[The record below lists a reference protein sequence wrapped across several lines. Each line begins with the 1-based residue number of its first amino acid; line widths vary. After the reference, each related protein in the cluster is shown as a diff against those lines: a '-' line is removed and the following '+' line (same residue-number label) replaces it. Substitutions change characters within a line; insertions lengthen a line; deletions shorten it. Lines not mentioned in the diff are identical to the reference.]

1 MENNILNNLQLYKGK
16 WFSDLVDENMLTNAL
31 LVEPHKISNVISY
44 VFGTKDDG
52 YSTSLDFL
60 TGGLGKTM
68 VIDQRE
74 YEWSVMIDTDR
85 AVNIRRAIFQG
96 TEITADN
103 ADTVLAGIG
112 NQPIILHLEDKWFG
126 PGAILEFDDKEFQV
140 RVSGAPY
147 QDGTEWVYTCYVAD
161 GQAGSYIPGD
171 LLLPGKQVSRLASAY
186 EEYSEEA
193 DILNYNTQFK
203 MRNHLTT
210 VRLSYDITGSAYST
224 VLAIAL
230 KDPKTGK
237 SSYLWADFQEWKA
250 LREWK
255 KREER
260 LLVYSKY
267 NAKPDGTTD
276 LMGTNGRPVY
286 IGAGLLQQIAPAN
299 KRYYTELTPELLE
312 DFLFDMSYNML
323 GTNERKFVAL
333 TGEMGM
339 REFDRILKERAS
351 GFNLVDTKFITGSGQ
366 ELTLGG
372 QFTTYKMTNGIE
384 MTLKHFPLYDNI
396 TYNRKLHPITGKPL
410 ESYRFTFLDFG
421 TRDGEANIVKVARK
435 NREFVMWNTSGSVA
449 PGQGYGK
456 AVNVVRSNAKDGYA
470 VHFLGE
476 VGIMLRDPRAC
487 GELICDAE

>member
-1 MENNILNNLQLYKGK
+1 M
-16 WFSDLVDENMLTNAL
+16 
-31 LVEPHKISNVISY
+31 
-44 VFGTKDDG
+44 
-52 YSTSLDFL
+52 
-60 TGGLGKTM
+60 
-68 VIDQRE
+68 
-74 YEWSVMIDTDR
+74 
-85 AVNIRRAIFQG
+85 
-96 TEITADN
+96 
-103 ADTVLAGIG
+103 
-112 NQPIILHLEDKWFG
+112 
-126 PGAILEFDDKEFQV
+126 
-140 RVSGAPY
+140 
-147 QDGTEWVYTCYVAD
+147 
-161 GQAGSYIPGD
+161 
-171 LLLPGKQVSRLASAY
+171 LPGKQVSRLASAY

-476 VGIMLRDPRAC
+476 VGIMLRDPREC

>member
-351 GFNLVDTKFITGSGQ
+351 GFNLIDTKFITGSGQ

>member
-112 NQPIILHLEDKWFG
+112 NQPIILYLEDKWFG

-351 GFNLVDTKFITGSGQ
+351 GFNLIDTKFITGSGQ

>member
-96 TEITADN
+96 TEITAGN
-103 ADTVLAGIG
+103 TNTVLAGIG

-161 GQAGSYIPGD
+161 GQAGSYIPSD

-351 GFNLVDTKFITGSGQ
+351 GFNLIDTKFITGSGQ